1 MISVKNLKKT
11 HLLGGE
17 EVHALDD
24 VSLLIKEHEFV
35 AIIGQSGSG
44 KSTFMN
50 MLGCLDRP
58 DSGEI
63 TLDGTDILK
72 CKEKE
77 LSVIRNKKIGFI
89 FQQFHLLPKL
99 SALENVELPLIYQG
113 MPTKKRR
120 EKAVKALK
128 AVGLE
133 KRMNHKPNQ
142 LSGGQQQRVAIARA
156 LVGEPSLIL
165 ADEPTGNLDSRSG
178 KEIMMLL
185 HNLHEEGNTIVLIT
199 HDNNVAMEAPR
210 QVQISDGKI
219 IKDSGG
225 EAELRQNM
233 KITQAI
239 KMAFASICSTKL
251 RSFLTMLGIIIGVMS
266 VTVLVSIVQS
276 TTNNVSDTLSQLG
289 GNVISATVT
298 SRRSN
303 KITTSDLK
311 SLENNPA
318 IESVSPIISGS
329 STAKASGNSSSVTLK
344 GITEEYEDIQNISVQ
359 KGRYILDVDNDNR
372 LQVCLIGVTA
382 AKDLF
387 GHTDVEGET
396 IRISGRNFKI
406 IGVLEEDGSSQRD
419 SNDSVIYTPFTTAQR
434 IMQNS
439 TISSFY
445 VSATN
450 EGMLNMAE
458 SVVDSFLLEKTGDED
473 SYTITNQS
481 DIADSVSDVTN
492 SMTYM
497 IGGIAGISLL
507 VGGIGIMNIM
517 LVSVTERTKE
527 IGIRKAIGAKKKDI
541 LAQFMIESIVLSCM
555 GGVIGIALSAATIF
569 GMNQLMS
576 ADYTISAGIS
586 LIALGFSAVLGIIFG
601 LYPANKAANLKP
613 IEALNL

>member
-11 HLLGGE
+11 YFLGGE

-24 VSLLIKEHEFV
+24 VSLSIKEHEFV

-156 LVGEPSLIL
+156 LVGEPALIL

-185 HNLHEEGNTIVLIT
+185 HNLYEEGNTIVLIT

-225 EAELRQNM
+225 EAE
-233 KITQAI
+233 
-239 KMAFASICSTKL
+239 
-251 RSFLTMLGIIIGVMS
+251 
-266 VTVLVSIVQS
+266 
-276 TTNNVSDTLSQLG
+276 
-289 GNVISATVT
+289 
-298 SRRSN
+298 
-303 KITTSDLK
+303 
-311 SLENNPA
+311 
-318 IESVSPIISGS
+318 
-329 STAKASGNSSSVTLK
+329 
-344 GITEEYEDIQNISVQ
+344 YED
-359 KGRYILDVDNDNR
+359 
-372 LQVCLIGVTA
+372 
-382 AKDLF
+382 
-387 GHTDVEGET
+387 HT
-396 IRISGRNFKI
+396 
-406 IGVLEEDGSSQRD
+406 
-419 SNDSVIYTPFTTAQR
+419 SN
-434 IMQNS
+434 
-439 TISSFY
+439 
-445 VSATN
+445 
-450 EGMLNMAE
+450 
-458 SVVDSFLLEKTGDED
+458 
-473 SYTITNQS
+473 
-481 DIADSVSDVTN
+481 
-492 SMTYM
+492 
-497 IGGIAGISLL
+497 
-507 VGGIGIMNIM
+507 
-517 LVSVTERTKE
+517 
-527 IGIRKAIGAKKKDI
+527 
-541 LAQFMIESIVLSCM
+541 
-555 GGVIGIALSAATIF
+555 
-569 GMNQLMS
+569 
-576 ADYTISAGIS
+576 
-586 LIALGFSAVLGIIFG
+586 
-601 LYPANKAANLKP
+601 
-613 IEALNL
+613 